1 MVDNTDGVVIHSSVT
16 SYLPIWGNSYMEGYW
31 QTPIFEIHKKQNC
44 NVFLNPC
51 YKIYSMSF
59 WEAEEITRSPM
70 QIFLRLIQPQLLN
83 NKRLIITILNTMNI
97 LV

>member
-1 MVDNTDGVVIHSSVT
+1 MDVPLVIPMT
-16 SYLPIWGNSYMEGYW
+16 GRLLANPN
-31 QTPIFEIHKKQNC
+31 FEIHKKQNC

-51 YKIYSMSF
+51 NKIYSMSF
-59 WEAEEITRSPM
+59 WEAEEITRSLNADSP
-70 QIFLRLIQPQLLN
+70 QINSTPVT